1 MEPITVLYL
10 AAPAVLLLAA
20 VRCLYLDRGWRR
32 NVLALILGLLVGA
45 LLLWLGGGWVLS
57 RFGLASLL
65 LGAALVLAV
74 LAAAV
79 IVELVTP
86 TALVSIWFAAGAL
99 AAVIFTILHA
109 SFWLQ
114 IAVFVLVS
122 LLLLAL
128 VRPAATRYLRGNV
141 VATNADRYIG
151 AIAVVEQT
159 ITTAQWGIVKVEG
172 SSWSAASYE
181 GERIEK
187 GSRVKIVAIEG
198 AKLLVAKIEE

>member
-1 MEPITVLYL
+1 MI
-10 AAPAVLLLAA
+10 
-20 VRCLYLDRGWRR
+20 
-32 NVLALILGLLVGA
+32 
-45 LLLWLGGGWVLS
+45 WVW
-57 RFGLASLL
+57 
-65 LGAALVLAV
+65 LAV

-109 SFWLQ
+109 PFWLQ

-159 ITTAQWGIVKVEG
+159 ITTARWGIV
-172 SSWSAASYE
+172 
-181 GERIEK
+181 I
-187 GSRVKIVAIEG
+187 
-198 AKLLVAKIEE
+198 

>member
-1 MEPITVLYL
+1 MI
-10 AAPAVLLLAA
+10 
-20 VRCLYLDRGWRR
+20 
-32 NVLALILGLLVGA
+32 
-45 LLLWLGGGWVLS
+45 WVW
-57 RFGLASLL
+57 
-65 LGAALVLAV
+65 LAV

-109 SFWLQ
+109 PFWLQ

-159 ITTAQWGIVKVEG
+159 ITTARWGMRQSG
-172 SSWSAASYE
+172 GLFLDAASYE
-181 GERIEK
+181 GGTHRK
-187 GSRVKIVAIEG
+187 GEPCKDRCHRGRKAARCRRSKNILDSNRSSKT
-198 AKLLVAKIEE
+198 L

>member
-1 MEPITVLYL
+1 MI
-10 AAPAVLLLAA
+10 
-20 VRCLYLDRGWRR
+20 
-32 NVLALILGLLVGA
+32 
-45 LLLWLGGGWVLS
+45 WVW
-57 RFGLASLL
+57 
-65 LGAALVLAV
+65 LAV

-99 AAVIFTILHA
+99 TAVIFTILHA
-109 SFWLQ
+109 PFWLQ

-159 ITTAQWGIVKVEG
+159 ITTARWG
-172 SSWSAASYE
+172 SSKWKALPGALRPMRGNASK
-181 GERIEK
+181 R
-187 GSRVKIVAIEG
+187 G
-198 AKLLVAKIEE
+198 AV

>member
-1 MEPITVLYL
+1 MI
-10 AAPAVLLLAA
+10 
-20 VRCLYLDRGWRR
+20 
-32 NVLALILGLLVGA
+32 
-45 LLLWLGGGWVLS
+45 WVW
-57 RFGLASLL
+57 
-65 LGAALVLAV
+65 LAV

-109 SFWLQ
+109 PFWLQ

-159 ITTAQWGIVKVEG
+159 ITTARWGIVKVEG

-187 GSRVKIVAIEG
+187 GSRVKIAAIEG

>member
-1 MEPITVLYL
+1 M
-10 AAPAVLLLAA
+10 
-20 VRCLYLDRGWRR
+20 
-32 NVLALILGLLVGA
+32 
-45 LLLWLGGGWVLS
+45 
-57 RFGLASLL
+57 
-65 LGAALVLAV
+65 
-74 LAAAV
+74 
-79 IVELVTP
+79 
-86 TALVSIWFAAGAL
+86 
-99 AAVIFTILHA
+99 IFTILHA
-109 SFWLQ
+109 PFWLQ

-159 ITTAQWGIVKVEG
+159 ITTARWGIVKVEG

>member
-1 MEPITVLYL
+1 MI
-10 AAPAVLLLAA
+10 
-20 VRCLYLDRGWRR
+20 
-32 NVLALILGLLVGA
+32 
-45 LLLWLGGGWVLS
+45 WVW
-57 RFGLASLL
+57 
-65 LGAALVLAV
+65 LAV

-109 SFWLQ
+109 PFWLQ

-159 ITTAQWGIVKVEG
+159 ITTARWGIVKVEALPG
-172 SSWSAASYE
+172 ALRPMRGNASK
-181 GERIEK
+181 R
-187 GSRVKIVAIEG
+187 G
-198 AKLLVAKIEE
+198 AV